1 MSCSTPHGV
10 ADVVTELCTT
20 QNLAVS
26 LTLAFNQFVNP
37 WALDA
42 LGWKYVS
49 HLHGHPSGNHS
60 QVSSPVSR
68 LSWVAHHRTCLHR
81 RICHRDERQLLFLC
95 STEIVTEFN
104 SRDTGRTLEETAALF
119 DGEQQPQVLMQTGG
133 EAATLSM
140 NVVARGPGI
149 RIEQEKSTVTDV
161 VELRTSGSMSSRSPR
176 HISDRMMSHT
186 QTTSMSRYDEED
198 EQSDDSGSRIVCEA
212 V

>member
-1 MSCSTPHGV
+1 M
-10 ADVVTELCTT
+10 
-20 QNLAVS
+20 
-26 LTLAFNQFVNP
+26 
-37 WALDA
+37 
-42 LGWKYVS
+42 
-49 HLHGHPSGNHS
+49 
-60 QVSSPVSR
+60 
-68 LSWVAHHRTCLHR
+68 
-81 RICHRDERQLLFLC
+81 LFLC
-95 STEIVTEFN
+95 STEIVTEFD

-149 RIEQEKSTVTDV
+149 WIEQEKSTVTDV

-176 HISDRMMSHT
+176 HISDRMMSNT

-198 EQSDDSGSRIVCEA
+198 EESDDSGSRIVCEA

>member
-1 MSCSTPHGV
+1 M
-10 ADVVTELCTT
+10 
-20 QNLAVS
+20 
-26 LTLAFNQFVNP
+26 
-37 WALDA
+37 
-42 LGWKYVS
+42 
-49 HLHGHPSGNHS
+49 
-60 QVSSPVSR
+60 
-68 LSWVAHHRTCLHR
+68 
-81 RICHRDERQLLFLC
+81 LFLC
-95 STEIVTEFN
+95 STEIVTEFD

-176 HISDRMMSHT
+176 HISDRMMSNT
-186 QTTSMSRYDEED
+186 QTTSMSRYDEE
-198 EQSDDSGSRIVCEA
+198 SDDFGSRIVCEA